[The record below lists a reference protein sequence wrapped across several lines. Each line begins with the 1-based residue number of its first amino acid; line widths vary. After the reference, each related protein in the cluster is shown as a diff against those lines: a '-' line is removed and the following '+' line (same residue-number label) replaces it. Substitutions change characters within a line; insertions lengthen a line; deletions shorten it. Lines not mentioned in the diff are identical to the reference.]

1 MDEEVMLE
9 TQKITAL
16 IPTHNEAPRLP
27 GVLEAVCKVK
37 WIDKIVVIDSYSQDG
52 TLDVARRFPVEV
64 ISLNSDK
71 GKGAALAE
79 GIRREKD
86 SDIYIFLDADLIG
99 LNEEHVLALV
109 RPLIEDPSLAMTIGV
124 FKEGRK
130 LGDLAQKLFPIL
142 NGMRGV
148 RGEWVRNLPDFSWT
162 RFGVETFLTRVARET
177 KVSVEFPALSGLAH
191 YHKEEKYG
199 FFLGLY
205 HRIKMYKEIVQTLF
219 LYKKRIENWPKLVGE
234 EERHGVMV

>member
-1 MDEEVMLE
+1 MLE

-16 IPTHNEAPRLP
+16 IPAYNEASRLP
-27 GVLEAVCKVK
+27 GVLEAVCKVE
-37 WIDKIVVIDSYSQDG
+37 WVDKIVVIDSCSPDG
-52 TLDVARRFPVEV
+52 TADVARRFPVEV

-99 LNEEHVLALV
+99 LNEEHLLALV
-109 RPLIEDPSLAMTIGV
+109 KPLIEDPSLAMTIGV
-124 FKEGRK
+124 FEEGRK

-142 NGMRGV
+142 NGIRGV
-148 RGEWVRNLPDFSWT
+148 RGEWVRSLPDFSWT
-162 RFGVETFLTRVARET
+162 RFGVEVFLTRSAQENGASI
-177 KVSVEFPALSGLAH
+177 KLVSLTSLAH

-199 FFLGLY
+199 LFLGFY

-219 LYKKRIENWPKLVGE
+219 LYKKRIENYPSLMGE
-234 EERHGVMV
+234 EEKNGARS